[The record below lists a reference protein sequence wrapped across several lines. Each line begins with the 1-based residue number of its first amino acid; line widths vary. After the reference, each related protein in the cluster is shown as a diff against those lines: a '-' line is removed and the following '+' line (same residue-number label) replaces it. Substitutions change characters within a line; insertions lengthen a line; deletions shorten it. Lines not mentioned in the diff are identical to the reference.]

1 MITMRHARTV
11 GHAMPELIH
20 LRLAISAGVVQSLA
34 VMGSTA
40 TGRIWLDAA
49 NDHCSNGEVDGGVVH
64 PACNGRQ
71 MQADVVEQRY
81 RRLVDHSPDAIAVH
95 EGGRVVYINHAG
107 VRWIGAQSSA
117 ELVGHL
123 ITEFVH
129 PDSVPEM
136 LARIASLRH
145 EGDTS
150 PPSEAVMLR
159 LDGTTLEVEAVSV
172 LTVWEG
178 RPAYQVIFRDLSAQR
193 AAEAAVHRQAA
204 LVNQVSDAIIATT
217 FAGIVTNWNPA
228 AEAIYRRPAARALTL
243 PASEAVGAPLDP
255 AAIIVHGGIVHGTH
269 HAADGAALDVR
280 VSATATDNGYV
291 LVCTDRTALRRAEQH
306 FQTVVTALDYGV
318 AVVGSDGRVESSNP
332 AADRIFGTA
341 PEIVKNRPASR
352 AFDFPIYDTNGH
364 LIAADRH
371 PLTQIRQTGTP
382 ISDYVFGADRSD
394 GQRVWLCAGYRLLNP
409 DDPQYSAVLISLTDV
424 TAQRTASERLA
435 YEATHDSLTGL
446 PNRAHVVTRVTAA
459 LESDD
464 HNVLAAVLFIDL
476 DNLKTINDSLGHDA
490 GDDVLRGA
498 AQRLCRA
505 VRADDVVARFG
516 GDEFV
521 ALLIG
526 QIARP
531 DLDAL
536 AERLHASLSE
546 PVVIEGVTLR
556 IRASIGIVVIE
567 NNDPRAASQILRDA
581 DTAMYA
587 AKTTGRGKSH
597 YFTEQLQD
605 RKRRHPANQRD

>member
-1 MITMRHARTV
+1 
-11 GHAMPELIH
+11 
-20 LRLAISAGVVQSLA
+20 
-34 VMGSTA
+34 
-40 TGRIWLDAA
+40 LDAG
-49 NDHCSNGEVDGGVVH
+49 NDRSSKGPVEGGVVH
-64 PACNGRQ
+64 PASDGRQ
-71 MQADVVEQRY
+71 MQADVFEQRY
-81 RRLVDHSPDAIAVH
+81 RRLLDHSPDAIVVH
-95 EGGRVVYINHAG
+95 EGGRVVYINPAG
-107 VRWIGAQSSA
+107 VRRIGAQSSA
-117 ELVGHL
+117 ELVGHV

-129 PDSVPEM
+129 PDSVPAM
-136 LARIASLRH
+136 LARIACQRH

-150 PPSEAVMLR
+150 LPSEAVMLR
-159 LDGTTLEVEAVSV
+159 CDGTTFDVEAVSV

-178 RPAYQVIFRDLSAQR
+178 RPAYQVMFRDMSAQK
-193 AAEAAVHRQAA
+193 AAEAAQRYQAA

-217 FAGIVTNWNPA
+217 FDGIVTTWNPA
-228 AEAIYRRPAARALTL
+228 AEAIYRRPAARALAL
-243 PASEAVGAPLDP
+243 PASTAVGAPLDP
-255 AAIIVHGGIVHGTH
+255 AAIIAHGGIVHGSH
-269 HAADGAALDVR
+269 HAADGTALDVR

-306 FQTVVTALDYGV
+306 FQTVVTALDSGV

-341 PEIVKNRPASR
+341 LEIVKNRPANR

-364 LIAADRH
+364 LIGADRH
-371 PLTQIRQTGTP
+371 PLTRIRQTGTP
-382 ISDYVFGADRSD
+382 ISDYVFGVDRYD
-394 GQRVWLCAGYRLLNP
+394 GQRVLLCAGYRLLNP
-409 DDPQYSAVLISLTDV
+409 DDPQYSAVLISLTDI

-446 PNRAHVVTRVTAA
+446 PNRAHVVTRVTEA
-459 LESDD
+459 LGSGDRD
-464 HNVLAAVLFIDL
+464 ALAAVLFIDL

-490 GDDVLRGA
+490 GDHVLRSA

-505 VRADDVVARFG
+505 VRPDDVVARLG

-531 DLDAL
+531 ALDAL
-536 AERLHASLSE
+536 ADGLHATLSE
-546 PVVIEGVTLR
+546 PVIFEGVTLR
-556 IRASIGIVVIE
+556 IGASIGIVVIE
-567 NNDPRAASQILRDA
+567 NNEPRGVAQILRDA

-597 YFTEQLQD
+597 YFTQQLRD
-605 RKRRHPANQRD
+605 RRRRHADGTTEITSGHQQIPW

>member
-1 MITMRHARTV
+1 MD
-11 GHAMPELIH
+11 G
-20 LRLAISAGVVQSLA
+20 G
-34 VMGSTA
+34 
-40 TGRIWLDAA
+40 
-49 NDHCSNGEVDGGVVH
+49 NGDSCNSEIEGGVVD
-64 PACNGRQ
+64 PASDGRQ

-81 RRLVDHSPDAIAVH
+81 RWLVDHSPDAICVH
-95 EGGRVVYINHAG
+95 ERGRIVYVNAAG

-117 ELVGHL
+117 QLVGHP

-129 PDSVPEM
+129 SDSVPAM

-150 PPSEAVMLR
+150 APSEAVMLR
-159 LDGTTLEVEAVSV
+159 FDGTTLDVEAVSV

-178 RPAYQVIFRDLSAQR
+178 RPAYQVIFRDLSAQK
-193 AAEAAVHRQAA
+193 AVEAALRYQAA
-204 LVNQVSDAIIATT
+204 LAAHVSDAIIATT

-228 AEAIYRRPAARALTL
+228 AEAIYRRPAVRALAL

-255 AAIIVHGGIVHGTH
+255 AAIIAHGGIVHSTH
-269 HAADGAALDVR
+269 HAADGAALAVR

-291 LVCTDRTALRRAEQH
+291 LVCADQTALRHAEEH

-318 AVVGSDGRVESSNP
+318 AVIGSDGYVESSNP
-332 AADRIFGTA
+332 AADRIFGTE
-341 PEIVKNRPASR
+341 PEVLKNRPANKALDS
-352 AFDFPIYDTNGH
+352 PIYDTNGH
-364 LIAADRH
+364 LIGADRH

-382 ISDYVFGADRSD
+382 IIDYVFGVDRFD
-394 GQRVWLCAGYRLLNP
+394 GQRVWLSASYRLLNP
-409 DDPQYSAVLISLTDV
+409 DDPQHSAVLISLTDI

-446 PNRAHVVTRVTAA
+446 PNRAHVVTRVTEA
-459 LESDD
+459 LEARGHD
-464 HNVLAAVLFIDL
+464 VLAAVLFIDL
-476 DNLKTINDSLGHDA
+476 DNLKTVNDSLGHDA
-490 GDDVLRGA
+490 GDDVLRNV

-505 VRADDVVARFG
+505 VRSDDVVARHG

-536 AERLHASLSE
+536 ADRLHATLSE
-546 PVVIEGVTLR
+546 PVVIDNVTLR
-556 IRASIGIVVIE
+556 IGASIGIVVVE
-567 NNDPRAASQILRDA
+567 NNDPRGAAEILRDA
-581 DTAMYA
+581 DTAMYE
-587 AKTTGRGKSH
+587 AKATGRGKSH
-597 YFTEQLQD
+597 YFTEHLRD
-605 RKRRHPANQRD
+605 RRRGRPTSQRDSLTGAPRAWRAH